1 MQKIVA
7 LLVIIAGLCGF
18 SVQADSNVTET
29 QLKGKRIV
37 VIGDSYVENHSRPW
51 SESWHARAAKRL
63 GMYYLNFGRNGSCIA
78 FDRTKEGFGEAMTE
92 RYLKMPPEADYVLV
106 IAGHNDAFAVGRDH
120 TQMDIFKIS
129 LEKFLTGLRRRYP
142 DAAIGYVLPWHLKR
156 AGFEEVISEIRSA
169 CSKHFIP
176 VFDAGADCGI
186 EVNDDEFRAKYFQ
199 NKGVGDTAHLNAAGH
214 ALVVDKGVAFIKSLS
229 RK

>member
-7 LLVIIAGLCGF
+7 LLVIVAGLCGF

-156 AGFEEVISEIRSA
+156 TGFEEVISEIRSA

>member
-7 LLVIIAGLCGF
+7 LLVIVAGLCGF

-156 AGFEEVISEIRSA
+156 TGFEEVISEIRNA
-169 CSKHFIP
+169 CSRHSIS

-214 ALVVDKGVAFIKSLS
+214 ALVVDKGVAFIKSLQ
-229 RK
+229 R